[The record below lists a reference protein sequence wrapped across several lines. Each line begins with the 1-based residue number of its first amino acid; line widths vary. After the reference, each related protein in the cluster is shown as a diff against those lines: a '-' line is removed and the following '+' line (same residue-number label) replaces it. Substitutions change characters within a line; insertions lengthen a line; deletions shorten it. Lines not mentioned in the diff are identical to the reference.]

1 MINSSALR
9 FFSSSIG
16 LKQLVGATGL
26 ALCGF
31 LVTHMAANF
40 LILVGPDAFNMYAH
54 KLTSNPL
61 IYVAEAALAGIFLMH
76 LGLAMRLAFE
86 NKAARPE
93 RYAVKRATGRGT
105 TFASRTMPLTGVLIL
120 IFLIVHL
127 LNLKFGT
134 YFETEL
140 DGMVVRDLYK
150 TTMQYFADPMHTALY
165 VFMMIVVGIHTSH
178 GFGSAFQS
186 LGLNHPKYNP
196 LIKLSTKLY
205 GLIIAVGFSGIAIW
219 SFLQGQ
225 GA

>member
-31 LVTHMAANF
+31 LVTHMAGNF
-40 LILVGPDAFNMYAH
+40 LILVSKDAFNTYAH

-61 IYVAEAALAGIFLMH
+61 IYVAEAILAGLFLMH

-105 TFASRTMPLTGVLIL
+105 TFASKTMPLTGLVIL
-120 IFLIVHL
+120 AFLISHL
-127 LNLKFGT
+127 LNMKFGT
-134 YFETEL
+134 YYETTL
-140 DGMVVRDLYK
+140 DGIVVRDLYR
-150 TTMQYFADPMHTALY
+150 TVMEYFSDPLHTAWY
-165 VFMMIVVGIHTSH
+165 VVAMVTAGIHTSH

-186 LGLNHPKYNP
+186 LGINHPKYNP
-196 LIKLSTKLY
+196 LIKLLTKLY
-205 GLIIAVGFSGIAIW
+205 GLFIAVGFSGIAIW